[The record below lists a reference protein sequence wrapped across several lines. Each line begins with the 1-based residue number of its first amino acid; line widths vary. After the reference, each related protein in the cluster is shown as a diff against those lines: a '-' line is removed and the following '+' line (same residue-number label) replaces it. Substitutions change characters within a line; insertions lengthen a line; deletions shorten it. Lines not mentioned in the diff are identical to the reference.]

1 MLVRDVLRSWGKRF
15 FYDEETVFFALLLL
29 GVFSVVIFFGKIL
42 LPFFIALVIAFLL
55 QGLVGLLLRMRLPR
69 IVAVLVSF
77 CIFLGFSAG
86 VLIWL
91 LPLLWEQ
98 LVDLIKEL
106 PSILRMIQEW
116 FLALQEAYPQV
127 LSEEYVGNL
136 LSEIT
141 KELRQA
147 GQLVLS
153 FSMANIPNLVAWLIY
168 LILVPILVLFMLKD
182 QRKLMSMVTSLL
194 PSKRVLLEKIWIEMD
209 SQIANYVRG
218 KVIEIIIVGVVS
230 WIVFVMFKLRY
241 AELLALMVGISVV
254 VPYVGA
260 SVVTIPVTLV
270 ALFQFGWSSTFAWV
284 VVAYMIIQILD
295 GNVLVPLL
303 FSEVVNLHPVSIIL
317 AVLFFGGIWGFWGVF
332 LAIPLATL
340 FKTIFLSWPRDP
352 EENQLQTE

>member
-1 MLVRDVLRSWGKRF
+1 MSVREVLSSWGKRF

-55 QGLVGLLLRMRLPR
+55 QGLVGLFMRLRLPR
-69 IVAVLVSF
+69 LAAVLVSF
-77 CIFLGFSAG
+77 CIFLGLSAG

-116 FLALQEAYPQV
+116 FFALQEAYPQF
-127 LSEEYVGNL
+127 LSEEYVSNL

-168 LILVPILVLFMLKD
+168 LILVPILVFFMLKD
-182 QRKLMSMVTSLL
+182 QRLLMNQVLSLL
-194 PSKRVLLEKIWIEMD
+194 PRKRVLLERIWVEMD

-230 WIVFVMFKLRY
+230 WIVFAMFKLRY

-270 ALFQFGWSSTFAWV
+270 ALFQFGWGSTFAWV
-284 VVAYMIIQILD
+284 VITYLIIQLLD

-303 FSEVVNLHPVSIIL
+303 FSEVVNLHPVTIIL

-340 FKTIFLSWPRDP
+340 FKTIFISWPRAQAVT
-352 EENQLQTE
+352 QLQTE